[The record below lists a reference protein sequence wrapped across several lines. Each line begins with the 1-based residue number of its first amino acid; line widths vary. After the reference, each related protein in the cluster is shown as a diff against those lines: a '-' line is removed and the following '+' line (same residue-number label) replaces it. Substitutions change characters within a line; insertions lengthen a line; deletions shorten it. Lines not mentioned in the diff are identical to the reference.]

1 MRVSISSAFLFS
13 SQSAGVGQPYLRLY
27 LPAHPRAF
35 VKAIIPVA
43 GAGTKLRP
51 LTYTQPKALIP
62 LAGKTILSVIV
73 DGLAEAGV
81 DEFVFVTGYLGEKI
95 QRYIT
100 KTYPDYKYTFVHQAD
115 RRGTGHAIWC
125 TREAVTPGEPVL
137 IVLGDTVADYD
148 VRGVLASQRS
158 LIGVRKVDDPR
169 SFGVAELAQNADRVT
184 RMVEKPL
191 IPKSN
196 MAMVGI
202 YYIRETTELFAALE
216 SHLQSRPGMDEDDEG
231 EYHLTAAL
239 QAMLEGGVRF
249 DAFRVA
255 TWFDCGK
262 KETLLATNATL
273 LRQQYDEGSLSDN
286 GEPMRDGA
294 NVAVHARDG
303 AVIIP
308 PVSIA
313 EGCTISSSIIG
324 PNVTIGENTHVES
337 SIIRDSI
344 IGAYAKLNEVV
355 LHNSI
360 IGSDAFVRGLSQSLN
375 IGDNT
380 EIDLG

>member
-1 MRVSISSAFLFS
+1 M
-13 SQSAGVGQPYLRLY
+13 
-27 LPAHPRAF
+27 
-35 VKAIIPVA
+35 KAIIPVA

-62 LAGKTILSVIV
+62 LAGRTILSVIV
-73 DGLAEAGV
+73 DGLREAGV

-95 QRYIT
+95 QRYVT
-100 KTYPDYKYTFVHQAD
+100 KKYPDLKYTFVHQAD

-125 TREAVTPGEPVL
+125 TRDSVKEAEPVL

-148 VRGVLASQRS
+148 VRRVLASPHS

-169 SFGVAELAQNADRVT
+169 TFGVAELAQDSDRVT
-184 RMVEKPL
+184 RMIEKPL

-202 YYIRETTELFAALE
+202 YYIRETDALFSALD
-216 SHLQSRPGMDEDDEG
+216 SHLQSRPGADEDEG

-255 TWFDCGK
+255 NWFDCGK

-273 LRQQYDEGSLSDN
+273 LKQQLDEG
-286 GEPMRDGA
+286 GEGGERTIIQ
-294 NVAVHARDG
+294 REG

-313 EGCTISSSIIG
+313 EGCKITGSIIG
-324 PNVTIGENTHVES
+324 PNVTIGENTRVES

-344 IGAYAKLNEVV
+344 IGSYAELMEVV